1 MIIAFSGVD
10 CAGKSTQIEL
20 LRQHYLSR
28 GMTCTVF
35 WYRPGYSRELE
46 CCKSL
51 ARNVYSGVRGLKRRL
66 SGNSADS
73 ASEGGTGEMRASG
86 KRLIP
91 PVWMVTA
98 LVDSALQYALK
109 LRLLARKYDVVI
121 CDRYVC
127 DGKLDIVFKYPEM
140 FWPETIFEM
149 ISGLFPKPDV
159 SFLLWLD
166 YETCK
171 ARAEAKHEPFP
182 DDDRTRYLRWRAY
195 DFLRDDGCMCVI
207 DTRVSVEEA
216 HHRILENL

>member
-20 LRQHYLSR
+20 LRQYYLSR

-46 CCKSL
+46 CCKSWV
-51 ARNVYSGVRGLKRRL
+51 RNVYGGVRGLKRHL
-66 SGNSADS
+66 SGNPGNS
-73 ASEGGTGEMRASG
+73 ASDAAAGGMNDSG
-86 KRLIP
+86 KRIIP

-98 LVDSALQYALK
+98 LLDSALQYALK

-127 DGKLDIVFKYPEM
+127 DGRLDIVFKYPEM
-140 FWPETIFEM
+140 FWPETVFEM
-149 ISGLFPKPDV
+149 MSVLFPKPDV

-166 YETCK
+166 YETVK
-171 ARAEAKHEPFP
+171 ERAEAKNEPFP

-195 DFLRDDGCMCVI
+195 DFLRDDGGMCVI
-207 DTRVSVEEA
+207 DSRVPVEEA
-216 HHRILENL
+216 HRRILENL